1 MVHIILFTLQILGW
15 ILLIIFVLFLL
26 LSLILLFAGF
36 HYKGK
41 VKCLGNIETLGMAA
55 EFSYLF
61 HLIRG
66 RILYEDG
73 AVKWKIRIL
82 WKRFSSYKKTEKPVA
97 SFSDTK
103 STKKGTEA
111 SKEEKEKV
119 KEKQEDAP
127 GRERT
132 EQRKEPKECVKKNEQ
147 PTKSVGGRKK
157 IGSKIRYTFRKICDT
172 IKSFIKKKEYIQ
184 TFIAAEAHKMAFKK
198 GIKETKR
205 FFAFLKPDVLEAS
218 LIFGFSDPAVTG
230 YVLGG
235 ISLIYPFIGEHVQLE
250 PDFENKILKGQAYIQ
265 GKIRGIYI
273 VIFLWNMLWNKQVR
287 QTIKDIR
294 NFQF

>member
-1 MVHIILFTLQILGW
+1 
-15 ILLIIFVLFLL
+15 
-26 LSLILLFAGF
+26 
-36 HYKGK
+36 
-41 VKCLGNIETLGMAA
+41 
-55 EFSYLF
+55 
-61 HLIRG
+61 
-66 RILYEDG
+66 
-73 AVKWKIRIL
+73 
-82 WKRFSSYKKTEKPVA
+82 
-97 SFSDTK
+97 
-103 STKKGTEA
+103 
-111 SKEEKEKV
+111 
-119 KEKQEDAP
+119 
-127 GRERT
+127 
-132 EQRKEPKECVKKNEQ
+132 
-147 PTKSVGGRKK
+147 
-157 IGSKIRYTFRKICDT
+157 
-172 IKSFIKKKEYIQ
+172 
-184 TFIAAEAHKMAFKK
+184 MAFKK